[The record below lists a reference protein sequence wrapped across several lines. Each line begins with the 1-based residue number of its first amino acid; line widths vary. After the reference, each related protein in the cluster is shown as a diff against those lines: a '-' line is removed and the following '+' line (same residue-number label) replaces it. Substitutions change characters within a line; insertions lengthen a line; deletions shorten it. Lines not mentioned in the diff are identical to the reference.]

1 MQYSEGFQISRQLRA
16 GSTETIFTPK
26 TEVREGGTLR
36 YSGLLESLRVRV
48 AQPSLGPP
56 ASALP
61 EGLSDLGNVEAGEA
75 YRDWIWSQ
83 PRRQLDI
90 LINGLTWASVPLLN
104 RPPFYIINLM
114 PYLSSQSTARI
125 APGSNLAVMVAD
137 VGFGPLG
144 PNDSLILMGE
154 GIQEVDIEDLEPQLS
169 ALERTLDN
177 LIRNQ
182 VGQLQTAI
190 DGRLR
195 TLETWTIAQ
204 TPKIEALRLQGDE
217 NTLAL
222 AQASTELRWIRQNW
236 GSGGGGGGTGGET
249 AITPLTSVAGA
260 TSDEIPGAGKF
271 RNLPPG
277 TYKIKISIAPDLL
290 GQVPLDDE
298 PKTIEV
304 VSWSEEPKED
314 STWRDGYGNYRYN
327 WNDPG
332 IVKWVADLPRAGGE
346 VTITSTNAR
355 RFFGLKARN
364 SNQSDAW
371 NGYTPYN
378 YYLDG
383 VFFAEEPL
391 AGYSAHWIA
400 RSF

>member
-1 MQYSEGFQISRQLRA
+1 MG
-16 GSTETIFTPK
+16 TEIIFTPK
-26 TEVREGGTLR
+26 ERLWAGQTIRFSAIV
-36 YSGLLESLRVRV
+36 ESLRVRV
-48 AQPSLGPP
+48 SQPSLGAPLP
-56 ASALP
+56 LP
-61 EGLSDLGNVEAGEA
+61 EGLEDLGQVDAAEA
-75 YRDWIWSQ
+75 YRGWLWAQ
-83 PRRQLDI
+83 PRRHLNI
-90 LINGLTWASVPLLN
+90 LMGGVVWATVPLLN
-104 RPPFYIINLM
+104 RVPFYVVNLI
-114 PYLSSQSTARI
+114 PYLSAQSTARI
-125 APGSNLAVMVAD
+125 AAGTSLGLAIEDA
-137 VGFGPLG
+137 GFGPIASQ
-144 PNDSLILMGE
+144 DSIVVMGE
-154 GIQEVDIEDLEPQLS
+154 GVQECDVEDLAPQFSELEQVLS
-169 ALERTLDN
+169 GV
-177 LIRNQ
+177 IRSQ
-182 VGQLQTAI
+182 VGQLQTALDARI
-190 DGRLR
+190 R

-222 AQASTELRWIRQNW
+222 AQTSTDLRWIRQNW
-236 GSGGGGGGTGGET
+236 GSGGGGGGTGGGT
-249 AITPLTSVAGA
+249 TITPLTSIAGA
-260 TSDEIPGAGKF
+260 VSDEIPGAGKF
-271 RNLPPG
+271 RNVPPG

-314 STWRDGYGNYRYN
+314 STWRDEYGNYRYN

-332 IVKWVADLPRAGGE
+332 IVRWVADLPRAGGE

-383 VFFAEEPL
+383 VFFSEEAL